1 MHDKKNLFVN
11 LLLKWWAKNRRD
23 FPWRSTKDPYSILIA
38 EMFLRKTT
46 TKRVEK
52 IYFKFLTK
60 YPDPQFLASADK
72 SELKGLFKSLGMEH
86 KIAELFKKFGLT
98 VEEKYSRQIPSNP
111 EELLKLPDIGMY
123 ATNAVLSFAYSKDVL
138 LVDTNFIRIIHRVFG
153 IKS

>member
-60 YPDPQFLASADK
+60 YPDP
-72 SELKGLFKSLGMEH
+72 
-86 KIAELFKKFGLT
+86 
-98 VEEKYSRQIPSNP
+98 
-111 EELLKLPDIGMY
+111 
-123 ATNAVLSFAYSKDVL
+123 
-138 LVDTNFIRIIHRVFG
+138 
-153 IKS
+153 